1 MLLLSVRVR
10 IAPMDSNHTEAEA
23 AQAVAAEVRA
33 ALGRRNIKVAEM
45 ARRLGI
51 KQQYLQRRTSGEI
64 AFAVDDL
71 AKLAR
76 ELGVSMA
83 DLMPREVT
91 SPSQSVTGA
100 EPIVASH
107 MVPAQRRKM
116 TIPPASSRP
125 NGRLSVRSAVPS
137 AARHS
142 ARVG

>member
-1 MLLLSVRVR
+1 MRERV
-10 IAPMDSNHTEAEA
+10 AE
-23 AQAVAAEVRA
+23 EVRA
-33 ALGRRNIKVAEM
+33 LIGRRKTNPTAL
-45 ARRLGI
+45 ARRLGMT
-51 KQQYLQRRTSGEI
+51 QPYLQRRVAGEI
-64 AFAVDDL
+64 PFDVDDL
-71 AKLAR
+71 GLIAA
-76 ELGVSMA
+76 EFNVSMR

-107 MVPAQRRKM
+107 LVPAQRRKM